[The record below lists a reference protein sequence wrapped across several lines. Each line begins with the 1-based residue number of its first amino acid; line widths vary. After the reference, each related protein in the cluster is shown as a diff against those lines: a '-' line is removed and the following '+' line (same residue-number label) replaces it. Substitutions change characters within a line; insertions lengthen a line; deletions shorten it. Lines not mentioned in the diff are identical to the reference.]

1 MIEIN
6 FLPHESKSK
15 SKQEADKAEYLR
27 KAILIG
33 VGLLVCVHLYLAM
46 MDVFKYYQFR
56 ILNNKWTRLAP
67 QRKAVEDF
75 KKEYEVSSADAQQIQ
90 QLIAKRIIFS
100 EKLNKLS
107 LGLPSGVW
115 FNELVFSSKDFILKG
130 SVISLQKEELS
141 LVNKFMDNLKKDAG
155 FFSNFDSL
163 ELSSVQRRVIG
174 SYEVIDFVL
183 TGKLK

>member
-15 SKQEADKAEYLR
+15 IKIEADKAVYIR
-27 KAILIG
+27 YAILIG
-33 VGLLVCVHLYLAM
+33 GGLLISAHLCLAIT
-46 MDVFKYYQFR
+46 DVFKYYRFR
-56 ILNNKWTRLAP
+56 VLDNKWIRLAP
-67 QRKAVEDF
+67 QRKAAEDF

-90 QLIAKRIIFS
+90 QLVSKRIIFS

-130 SVISLQKEELS
+130 SVISLQKEELG

-155 FFSNFDSL
+155 FFNSFEGL